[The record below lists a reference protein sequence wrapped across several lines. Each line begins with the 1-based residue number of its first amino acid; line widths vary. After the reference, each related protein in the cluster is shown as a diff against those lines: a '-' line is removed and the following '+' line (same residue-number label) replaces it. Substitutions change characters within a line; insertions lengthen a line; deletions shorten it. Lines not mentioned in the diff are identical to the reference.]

1 MIMTIDEANKFL
13 ENTKVYVGHKYEEV
27 QNKLFSLGYRWIM
40 TGGTVIHKECA
51 FIRISK
57 HKCLSPIMR
66 LDSFLEDKNRKISAD
81 DILNIEIEN
90 VELKNKTE
98 PEQQVKSP
106 WISVKDEL
114 PKPFDIVFITI
125 GKHLYSTGF
134 VDDYDT
140 WHNPIVNANLT
151 TKWMHIPE

>member
-1 MIMTIDEANKFL
+1 MTIEEANNFL
-13 ENTKVYVGHKYEEV
+13 ENTKVYVGHKYEEI

-40 TGGTVIHKECA
+40 SGGTVIHKEYP

-66 LDSFLEDKNRKISAD
+66 LNSFLEDMGREISAE

-90 VELKNKTE
+90 AELKNKSE
-98 PEQQVKSP
+98 SEQKPKLP
-106 WISVKDEL
+106 WISVNDEL

-125 GKHLYSTGF
+125 GNNLYSTGF
-134 VDDYDT
+134 VDIDGI
-140 WHNPIVNANLT
+140 WHGQILNTNLV
-151 TKWMHIPE
+151 TKWMKIP

>member
-1 MIMTIDEANKFL
+1 MTIEEANNFL
-13 ENTKVYVGHKYEEV
+13 ENTKVYVGHKYEEI

-40 TGGTVIHKECA
+40 TGGTVIHKEYP

-66 LDSFLEDKNRKISAD
+66 LNSFLEDMGREISAE

-98 PEQQVKSP
+98 SEQKPKLP
-106 WISVKDEL
+106 WINVNDEL

-125 GKHLYSTGF
+125 GNNLYSTGF
-134 VDDYDT
+134 VDIDGI
-140 WHNPIVNANLT
+140 WHNPIFNANLI
-151 TKWMHIPE
+151 TKWMPIPE